1 MVEEDGEGREEDSP
15 FLGTGAKESV
25 VCRRFLIVK
34 VWVATCESEAG
45 GDQAIHEETYPN
57 EAMDIWF
64 ARRAQ
69 GASGPQTR
77 GRRGGRPTRPRAG
90 TPGTRLVTP
99 ICDCVTVTRL

>member
-1 MVEEDGEGREEDSP
+1 MEAVFFDFLGFCNRVAEMEEEDGEGREEDSP

-34 VWVATCESEAG
+34 VWVATCETEAG

-64 ARRAQ
+64 
-69 GASGPQTR
+69 
-77 GRRGGRPTRPRAG
+77 
-90 TPGTRLVTP
+90 
-99 ICDCVTVTRL
+99 